1 MKEFIK
7 KNVTVFHIIGV
18 LSGLILS
25 DIYWWKVGRF
35 DDYFLKNNIF
45 VISIFGILVGYISF
59 DLIINSIRKNRENK
73 KDWNKMIK
81 FAGYLKNY

>member
-1 MKEFIK
+1 MKEFFK
-7 KNVTVFHIIGV
+7 KNVSIFHIIGV
-18 LSGLILS
+18 LIGLFLS

-45 VISIFGILVGYISF
+45 AISIFGILIGYISF

-73 KDWNKMIK
+73 KD
-81 FAGYLKNY
+81 